1 MNRIP
6 FQFHVAGL
14 ALNGQLYPA
23 PESKA
28 AVIIVHGMGEHSG
41 RYERTVVPRLIE
53 NSIGVIAY
61 DQFGHGINA
70 GKKGHNPGYE
80 SVLDCVDQAIEKA
93 ELEFPGKPIF
103 LYGHSMGGNVVVNY
117 ALRRPGRISGVIATS
132 PFLRLA
138 FEPPAWKVS
147 LGKVLGGIWPS
158 LTMANEIDPSHLS
171 RIEEEVE
178 AYCRDPLVHDRVS
191 PAYSIEF
198 MSRGEWALE
207 HAGGLKVPMLLLHGT
222 ADRLTDWKASQEF
235 AGKAGSIVEF
245 LPVEGG
251 FHELH
256 HDLEKDMMLEK
267 VVGWIRERAK

>member
-158 LTMANEIDPSHLS
+158 LTMANEIDPAPLS

-178 AYCRDPLVHDRVS
+178 AYCR
-191 PAYSIEF
+191 AYSIEF

-245 LPVEGG
+245 LRVEGG